1 MSIVSWIVLGLV
13 AGTIAS
19 LVVKRRRDG
28 ILFNLVLG
36 IVGSMIGGSL
46 SRLFG
51 TRGITGVN
59 LHSLALAALGA
70 VVVLVAFQIIQR

>member
-19 LVVKRRRDG
+19 LIAQKKGEG

-36 IVGSMIGGSL
+36 IVGAMIGGSL
-46 SRLFG
+46 FRLFG
-51 TRGITGVN
+51 ARGVTGMN
-59 LHSLALAALGA
+59 LHSLSLAALGA
-70 VVVLVAFQIIQR
+70 VIVLLAFHVIQR